1 MEYCYERIGR
11 ICSISSITP
20 FLRYSSASPLGIWRK
35 PALVIPSEVE
45 ESLDIVLA
53 VAISS
58 PLGIARKRAK
68 IISMPAVATGPM
80 IRREIGD
87 DHVCLLVFDRPE
99 SGANIFDAATLDE
112 LNEHLDFIENDASL
126 RGLIIAS
133 AKKSIFVAG
142 ADLKTL
148 LQQAQSGDLR
158 AFIAHGQ
165 RVLNRL
171 AALKIPTVA
180 AIHGAAAG
188 GGYEVVLAC
197 DYRVASDDPATRIG
211 LPETTLGL
219 MPAWGGCTRLPRL
232 IGIEKAAEV
241 IAKGKL
247 YSAHEALKLGLV
259 DEIVP
264 RDQLLDAARKKLRD
278 GKCKLDGGTR
288 ATPAS
293 QKLIPPP
300 QHGNAAPERAW
311 EIINKTLSISPDE
324 SLRMEL
330 DAIVDLGKT
339 ESTQN
344 LIRNFFLAEK
354 YKKGTSKAAPEK
366 VVHAAVIGAGVMG
379 SGIAQWLSS
388 RGVTVILRDIA
399 REQVDRGLA
408 NIEKTYA
415 DAVKRGL
422 MTEEKAKAGRARI
435 VASTAP
441 MELRD
446 VEFIIEAA
454 SEKFEIK
461 KEIFRELGMQ
471 AGPKTIVATNT
482 SALPVGRL
490 ADTTVSP
497 EHVIG
502 LHFFNPVSRMKPVE
516 VVIAKQ
522 TSEDT
527 RDRSLAFVRQIGKL
541 PVVVRDSPGFLVNRV
556 LFPYLL
562 DAAELFESGLE
573 TDKIDNALVQ
583 WGMPMGPLRLID
595 EIGIDITIDIGNTLE
610 KAYGRRDHVSSV
622 LLWLRDGNML
632 GRKAGAGFYKYEGK
646 AQTPNESL
654 MQWRRALH
662 GESDDAEGPNIPRK
676 LSELNEEE
684 LAHRLI
690 FLMVNEAARCV
701 EENVVDSRE
710 DADYG
715 MILGTGFAP
724 FRGGPLRFA
733 EHFGLKKVVEELERL
748 AQTEEKFSP
757 CEILKKHARDGTRF
771 YEK

>member
-1 MEYCYERIGR
+1 
-11 ICSISSITP
+11 
-20 FLRYSSASPLGIWRK
+20 
-35 PALVIPSEVE
+35 
-45 ESLDIVLA
+45 
-53 VAISS
+53 
-58 PLGIARKRAK
+58 
-68 IISMPAVATGPM
+68 M
-80 IRREIGD
+80 IRREIGA

-112 LNEHLDFIENDASL
+112 LNEHLDSVENDASL

-148 LQQAQSGDLR
+148 LQQARSGDMR

-171 AALKIPTVA
+171 AELKIPTVA
-180 AIHGAAAG
+180 AIHGASAG
-188 GGYEVVLAC
+188 GGYEVTLAC
-197 DYRVASDDPATRIG
+197 DYRMASDDPATRIG

-219 MPAWGGCTRLPRL
+219 IPAWGGCTRLPRL
-232 IGIEKAAEV
+232 IGVEKAAEV

-247 YSAHEALKLGLV
+247 YSALEARKLGLV
-259 DEIVP
+259 DGVAP
-264 RDQLLDAARKKLRD
+264 REKLLDLARKKLRD
-278 GKCKLDGGTR
+278 GKRKSEGR
-288 ATPAS
+288 APASPAS
-293 QKLIPPP
+293 QELRPPK
-300 QHGNAAPERAW
+300 QRGNAAPERAW
-311 EIINKTLSISPDE
+311 EIINKTLSISPDQ
-324 SLRMEL
+324 SLQMEL
-330 DAIVDLGKT
+330 DAIVDLGKS

-354 YKKGTSKAAPEK
+354 YKKGTSKAATDK

-446 VEFIIEAA
+446 VQFIIEAA
-454 SEKFEIK
+454 SEKFEVK

-490 ADTTVSP
+490 ADTTISP

-502 LHFFNPVSRMKPVE
+502 LHFFNPVSRMKLVE
-516 VVIAKQ
+516 VVIAEQ

-541 PVVVRDSPGFLVNRV
+541 PVIVRDSPGFLVNRV

-562 DAAELFESGLE
+562 DAAELFESGADAA
-573 TDKIDNALVQ
+573 TIDNALVQ

-595 EIGIDITIDIGNTLE
+595 EIGVDITIDIGNTLE

-622 LLWLRDGNML
+622 LLWLRDGKML
-632 GRKAGAGFYKYEGK
+632 GRKAGAGFYKYDGK

-654 MQWRRALH
+654 AQWRRAPVVAGGGDPGSH
-662 GESDDAEGPNIPRK
+662 EGSATTRPASPTPATADDLPN
-676 LSELNEEE
+676 
-684 LAHRLI
+684 RLV

-701 EENVVDSRE
+701 EEKVVGSPE

-733 EHFGLKKVVEELERL
+733 EHFGLKNVVAELERL

-757 CEILKKHARDGTRF
+757 CEILKKHARDGTKF
-771 YEK
+771 YEN

>member
-1 MEYCYERIGR
+1 MR
-11 ICSISSITP
+11 
-20 FLRYSSASPLGIWRK
+20 
-35 PALVIPSEVE
+35 V
-45 ESLDIVLA
+45 
-53 VAISS
+53 
-58 PLGIARKRAK
+58 
-68 IISMPAVATGPM
+68 MPAVATDPL
-80 IRREIGD
+80 IRREIDD
-87 DHVCLLVFDRPE
+87 DHICLLTFDRPE

-112 LNEHLDFIENDASL
+112 LNEHLDFVENDASL

-171 AALKIPTVA
+171 AELKIPTVA
-180 AIHGAAAG
+180 AIHGASAG
-188 GGYEVVLAC
+188 GGYEVALAC
-197 DYRVASDDPATRIG
+197 DYRIASNDPATRIG

-219 MPAWGGCTRLPRL
+219 IPAWGGCMRLPRL
-232 IGIEKAAEV
+232 IGTEEAAEV

-247 YSAHEALKLGLV
+247 YSAQEAQKLGLV

-264 RDQLLDAARKKLRD
+264 RDRLLELPRKKLRD
-278 GKCKLDGGTR
+278 GKRKPEGR
-288 ATPAS
+288 APASPAS
-293 QKLIPPP
+293 QELRPPK

-311 EIINKTLSISPDE
+311 EIINKTLSISPNE
-324 SLRMEL
+324 SLQMEL

-366 VVHAAVIGAGVMG
+366 VVHAAVVGAGVMG

-399 REQVDRGLA
+399 REQIDRGLA
-408 NIEKTYA
+408 NIDKTYA
-415 DAVKRGL
+415 EAAKRGL
-422 MTEEKAKAGRARI
+422 ISEEKAKAGRSRI

-446 VEFIIEAA
+446 VQFIIEAA
-454 SEKFEIK
+454 SEKFEVK

-502 LHFFNPVSRMKPVE
+502 LHFFNPGSRMKLVE

-522 TSEDT
+522 TSEET
-527 RDRSLAFVRQIGKL
+527 RERSLGFVRQIGKL
-541 PVVVRDSPGFLVNRV
+541 PVIVRDSPGFLVNRV

-562 DAAELFESGLE
+562 DAAELFESGL
-573 TDKIDNALVQ
+573 DAAKIDNALVQ

-595 EIGIDITIDIGNTLE
+595 EIGVDITIDIGKTLE
-610 KAYGRRDHVSSV
+610 KAYGRRDHVSAV
-622 LLWLRDGNML
+622 LLSLRDGKML
-632 GRKAGAGFYKYEGK
+632 GRKTGAGFYKYEGK
-646 AQTPNESL
+646 TQTPNESL
-654 MQWRRALH
+654 AQGRAPVVA
-662 GESDDAEGPNIPRK
+662 GGGDPGSNEPSTTTRPASPPPATADD
-676 LSELNEEE
+676 
-684 LAHRLI
+684 LANRLVL
-690 FLMVNEAARCV
+690 LMVNEAARCV
-701 EENVVDSRE
+701 EEKVVDSPE

-733 EHFGLKKVVEELERL
+733 EHFGLKKVVDHLERL

-757 CEILKKHARDGTRF
+757 CAILKKHARDGTKF
-771 YEK
+771 YAE